1 MEKKIKFYYSLAT
14 YINYGMISI
23 VTTFYVPYLN
33 QVVGLSLSEVGKVV
47 SIGALFAIFSQ
58 SILVN
63 KLSRSENKKKFIII
77 HLVAVIFMIVLLMYI
92 NKNTVYFFAI
102 LYGLIIQTIGT
113 VYEIYVEELSVKQ
126 KMEYSE
132 IRKWGSI
139 GFGCIVL
146 LSGAIISKYGFRT
159 IHLIGIVMIVII
171 IFIIAIKFKNIES
184 RNRRNTT
191 RLIDILK
198 NKNALILGGINIL
211 VIGTYTAIEFAYS
224 SYLVEIV
231 GNTDLANSIYSKS
244 IGMRVFIE
252 FISFMFVGRFFR
264 KGSPKKYLIIAFSIA
279 AMRILLFSTAY
290 IPLVVLGDQ
299 LHGVMY
305 ACYLTFL
312 FKYIREIVDDELVA
326 GTFSFVS
333 VLGSAGANFI
343 YPQMFSTIQGQ
354 FGYTIMY
361 LVGFSIIVISLLIAI
376 KILPEKRT
384 MIHYRLIKRSI
395 IDLN

>member
-14 YINYGMISI
+14 YINYGVLSI

-33 QVVGLSLSEVGKVV
+33 QVIGLSLSEVGIVV

-63 KLSRSENKKKFIII
+63 RLSRSENKKRFIII
-77 HLVAVIFMIVLLMYI
+77 HLTAVILTIVFLMYI
-92 NKNTVYFFAI
+92 NKNMVYFFAI
-102 LYGLIIQTIGT
+102 LYGVIIQTIGT

-126 KMEYSE
+126 KIEYSQ

-146 LSGAIISKYGFRT
+146 LSGIIISKYGFR
-159 IHLIGIVMIVII
+159 IMHLIGIVITGIV
-171 IFIIAIKFKNIES
+171 IFIIAMNFQNLELRKQ
-184 RNRRNTT
+184 RNTT
-191 RLIDILK
+191 KLIDILK
-198 NKNALILGGINIL
+198 NKNALILGGINL
-211 VIGTYTAIEFAYS
+211 LAIGTYNAIEFAYS
-224 SYLVEIV
+224 AYLVKIV
-231 GNTDLANSIYSKS
+231 GNTELANSIYSRS

-252 FISFMFVGRFFR
+252 FISFMLVGRLFR
-264 KGSPKKYLIIAFSIA
+264 KGNYKKYLIIAFSIA

-290 IPLVVLGDQ
+290 VPLVVLGDQ
-299 LHGVMY
+299 LHGIMY

-312 FKYIREIVDDELVA
+312 FKYIREVVDDELVA

-343 YPQMFSTIQGQ
+343 YPQMFSAIQGS
-354 FGYTIMY
+354 FGYSSMY
-361 LVGFSIIVISLLIAI
+361 LVGFLIIVIALLIAI
-376 KILPEKRT
+376 KILPESK
-384 MIHYRLIKRSI
+384 
-395 IDLN
+395 